1 MAARTGPGNPL
12 SLSSPVMTAAMEMPR
27 SKTLPGLLDEMASR
41 YPHREAIVASERRL
55 TYVQFQEQVRQLAK
69 GLLGLGV
76 RRGDKVALLMGNR
89 AEWLLMDFAVASL
102 GATLVALSTWS
113 TPRELE
119 YVLRHGDVTTL
130 ITVDHFLRS
139 DYMAMLAEICPKLP
153 ASPPGRLRSQRLPDL
168 RRVVCLGERSYPG
181 TYRFEDLWELGDA
194 VSDPDLEALRHQV
207 APADIAYILYTSG
220 TTATPKGVQLQH
232 YGLIENMFNIGERQ
246 HLTEADRLWLAVS
259 LFWGLGCENAL
270 FALMTHG
277 GCIVLQ
283 EHFEPGE
290 ALRLMEREACTVYY
304 GTPNM
309 TAALFEHLD
318 RPRHNLRAL
327 RTGATIGPP
336 QAIQM
341 AIDLGATHICNV
353 YGLTECY
360 GNCSLTDAEDHVEV
374 RLHTIGRPLPGVHI
388 KIVDPATRRPL
399 PTGGV
404 GEICIRGYL
413 MPGYY
418 KDLEKN
424 AAAFDAE
431 GFLLSGD
438 LGSFDGDG
446 RLRFR
451 GRIKDVVKTGGLN
464 VSPLEVE
471 EILLAHPKV
480 DQAHVVGVPDRRN
493 EEVLAAVVALKEGQ
507 SASGEELRAFC
518 RERLAAFKV
527 PEYFRFRK
535 RADVPLTATG
545 KVQKVKLREELLLE
559 LEAQEQEDA
568 GRDPR

>member
-1 MAARTGPGNPL
+1 MQ
-12 SLSSPVMTAAMEMPR
+12 MPR
-27 SKTLPGLLDEMASR
+27 SKTLPDLLDEMVSR
-41 YPHREAIVASERRL
+41 YPRREAIVAGEQRL
-55 TYVQFQEQVRQLAK
+55 TYAQFQEQVRQLAK
-69 GLLGLGV
+69 GLLRLGV

-89 AEWLLMDFAVASL
+89 AEWLLVDFAVASL

-113 TPRELE
+113 TARELE
-119 YVLRHGDVTTL
+119 YVLRHSDATTL
-130 ITVDHFLRS
+130 ILVDCFLRS
-139 DYMAMLAEICPKLP
+139 DYMAMLAEICPELP
-153 ASPPGRLRSQRLPDL
+153 SAALGGLRSQRLPEL
-168 RRVVCLGERSYPG
+168 RRVVCLGERSYAG
-181 TYRFEDLWELGDA
+181 TYRFEDLWDLCGAVADA
-194 VSDPDLEALRHQV
+194 ELEAVRGQV
-207 APADIAYILYTSG
+207 DPADIAYILYTSG

-270 FALMTHG
+270 FAVMTHG

-309 TAALFEHLD
+309 TQALFEHRD

-327 RTGATIGPP
+327 RTGATIGSP

-341 AIDLGATHICNV
+341 AIDLGATQICNV

-360 GNCSLTDAEDHVEV
+360 GNCSLTDAEDPLEV
-374 RLHTIGRPLPGVHI
+374 RLHTIGRPLPGVEI

-413 MPGYY
+413 TPGYY
-418 KDLEKN
+418 KDPEKN
-424 AAAFDAE
+424 AAAFDQE
-431 GFLLSGD
+431 GYLLSGD

-471 EILLAHPKV
+471 EILMAHPKV
-480 DQAHVVGVPDRRN
+480 DQAHVVGVPDERK
-493 EEVLAAVVALKEGQ
+493 EETLAAVVALKEGE
-507 SASGEELRAFC
+507 SASAEELRAFC
-518 RERLAAFKV
+518 LGRLAAFKV
-527 PEYFRFRK
+527 PQHFRFWK
-535 RADVPLTATG
+535 RGDFPLTATG
-545 KVQKVKLREELLLE
+545 KVQKVKLREQLLAELHDVSGWPDS
-559 LEAQEQEDA
+559 QV
-568 GRDPR
+568 G